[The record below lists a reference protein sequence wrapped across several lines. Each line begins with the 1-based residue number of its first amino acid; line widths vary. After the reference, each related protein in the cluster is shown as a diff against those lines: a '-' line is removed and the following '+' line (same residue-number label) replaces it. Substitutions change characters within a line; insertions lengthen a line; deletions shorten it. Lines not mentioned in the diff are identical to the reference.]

1 MTFLIIALSI
11 TAWILLGLFGAY
23 LNFKY
28 LLKRGDS
35 LSLGQIIAAM
45 ILGPLAVF
53 AAVLFIFDKKIV
65 YIKK

>member
-1 MTFLIIALSI
+1 MTVLVVVLLIIVWVLFG
-11 TAWILLGLFGAY
+11 LLGAC

-28 LLKRGDS
+28 LLEKGDC

-53 AAVLFIFDKKIV
+53 AAVLFILDGKNV